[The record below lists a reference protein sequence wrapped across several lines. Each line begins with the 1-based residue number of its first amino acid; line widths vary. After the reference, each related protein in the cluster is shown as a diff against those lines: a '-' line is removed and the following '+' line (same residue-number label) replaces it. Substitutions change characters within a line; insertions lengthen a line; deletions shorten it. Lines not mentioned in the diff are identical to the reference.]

1 MRMTL
6 RPKLAIA
13 MVFTV
18 ALAFAFPGCRA
29 WGNGGYSEDQSNP
42 DYGTHDWI
50 SDRAIELV
58 TGDKTFLST
67 TFHSSFLL
75 GTESP
80 DNPRMIGDTW
90 NHHVYYNRSGLVTED
105 NAARRA
111 RETASAARSLMTA
124 GDFEL
129 AAYYIGAM
137 SHYIA
142 DVGVFAHTMGSDT
155 TWGEEKH
162 HADYE
167 AEMGNRIFS
176 LAPPPRT
183 SITAKDPYEAALD
196 LAAQTT
202 FGRGDI
208 KPNEWMDN
216 NYDWSDDVFVESAYA
231 SIYASVYAVASA
243 VQYLLQ
249 EPPSPGTVPDETTD
263 GDLPSDNVPSD
274 QTADSSDKEGIGH
287 DLIIYLAG
295 ASTAVVIAVIALLTR
310 KRER

>member
-1 MRMTL
+1 MND
-6 RPKLAIA
+6 KLAIA
-13 MVFTV
+13 IVLTV
-18 ALAFAFPGCRA
+18 ALAFAFPGCGA

-58 TGDKTFLST
+58 TTDKTFLST

-80 DNPRMIGDTW
+80 DNPKMIGDTW
-90 NHHVYYNRSGLVTED
+90 NHHVYYDRSGLVTED
-105 NAARRA
+105 NSARRA

-142 DVGVFAHTMGSDT
+142 DVGVFGHTMGSDT
-155 TWGEEKH
+155 AWGEEEH

-167 AEMGNRIFS
+167 AEMGSRILS

-196 LAAQTT
+196 LAAQIT
-202 FGRGDI
+202 FGHGDI
-208 KPNEWMDN
+208 KPNGWMDN
-216 NYDWSDDVFVESAYA
+216 NYDWSYDVFVTSAYA
-231 SIYASVYAVASA
+231 SIYASIYAVASA
-243 VQYLLQ
+243 IQYLLQ
-249 EPPSPGTVPDETTD
+249 EPPSPGTVPDESTD
-263 GDLPSDNVPSD
+263 VDLPSENVPSD
-274 QTADSSDKEGIGH
+274 ETADSSEKEGIGH
-287 DLIIYLAG
+287 ELIVYLLG
-295 ASTAVVIAVIALLTR
+295 ASTAVVIAVIAALTR
-310 KRER
+310 KRAK